1 MYISPCIIYHC
12 QLSPTEGA
20 KAISTLW
27 RRVIFFKKRIPPL
40 PSNQRRIP
48 ISLCCHIIFPEC
60 LLETARCTVIPGNSE
75 SLVLVSNSHQI
86 SQVVETLNII
96 EWRITCFAWVPKSV
110 KKLKTLIT
118 EYIARTQY
126 CCLHLKYYADLKV
139 MENNSKIVFCVH
151 ILMLTFKPRVALYI

>member
-1 MYISPCIIYHC
+1 MYVSPCIIYHC
-12 QLSPTEGA
+12 QYSPTEGA

-27 RRVIFFKKRIPPL
+27 RRVIFKKKRIPPL
-40 PSNQRRIP
+40 PSNQRRNP

-118 EYIARTQY
+118 EYIVQNTVLLFTPYILCR
-126 CCLHLKYYADLKV
+126 LKSYGK
-139 MENNSKIVFCVH
+139 
-151 ILMLTFKPRVALYI
+151 

>member
-1 MYISPCIIYHC
+1 MRTSD
-12 QLSPTEGA
+12 
-20 KAISTLW
+20 
-27 RRVIFFKKRIPPL
+27 FFKKRIPPL
-40 PSNQRRIP
+40 PSNQRRNP

-60 LLETARCTVIPGNSE
+60 LLETARCNVIPGNSE

-96 EWRITCFAWVPKSV
+96 EWRITCFAWIPKSV

-118 EYIARTQY
+118 EYIVQNTVLLFTPYILCRNI
-126 CCLHLKYYADLKV
+126 

-151 ILMLTFKPRVALYI
+151 ILMLTFKPRVAL

>member
-1 MYISPCIIYHC
+1 MRTSD
-12 QLSPTEGA
+12 
-20 KAISTLW
+20 
-27 RRVIFFKKRIPPL
+27 FFKKRIPPL
-40 PSNQRRIP
+40 PSNQRRNP

-60 LLETARCTVIPGNSE
+60 LLETARCNVIPGNSE

-118 EYIARTQY
+118 EYIVQNTVLLFTPYILCRNI
-126 CCLHLKYYADLKV
+126 

-151 ILMLTFKPRVALYI
+151 ILMLTFKPRVAL